1 LLNNPQQCAGAIQH
15 AAPNGPFPAQEVL
28 VVLDPNFADRV
39 RDAWRGQ
46 PVWITMSPVNAPEV
60 RALWANT
67 SSPNHL
73 TGITGFAHDER
84 AAAEDRLLGQLSM
97 IDLHHGPYSTDT
109 PYTVLT
115 VIGAQLTEPAAHLS
129 HSRTLPQRGCDTMRK

>member
-1 LLNNPQQCAGAIQH
+1 
-15 AAPNGPFPAQEVL
+15 
-28 VVLDPNFADRV
+28 
-39 RDAWRGQ
+39 
-46 PVWITMSPVNAPEV
+46 MSPVNAPEV

-109 PYTVLT
+109 PYTVLA
-115 VIGAQLTEPAAHLS
+115 VIGAQLTEPVRAALS
-129 HSRTLPQRGCDTMRK
+129 ELGFSRFQHRPDGFTATR